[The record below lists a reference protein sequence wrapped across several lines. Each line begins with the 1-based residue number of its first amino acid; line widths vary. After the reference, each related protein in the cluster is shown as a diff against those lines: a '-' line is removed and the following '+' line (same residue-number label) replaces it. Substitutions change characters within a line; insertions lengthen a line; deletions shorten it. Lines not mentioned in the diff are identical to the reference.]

1 MGRPLK
7 IYKPLTL
14 AGSGTLQLLQVQCPL
29 LRCFVFSP
37 CTSLLPWMAVICT
50 HWAPCSFISYPQ
62 PHHSH
67 KGTSPWLPTFLAC
80 IHSSPYL
87 TQRWCR
93 AEAAGTPPRCHLTAP
108 PAQVCT
114 FEAGRGW
121 GTEELMGLCG
131 WRPNLSPPHWGRQRF
146 TKALIFNQGFTITS
160 LWIYFPL
167 PSTPNSSRCLVHF
180 SWVCFVVFGL
190 FCCYCCLQPLESSP
204 SSG

>member
-1 MGRPLK
+1 MKACVHPWPLYFVK
-7 IYKPLTL
+7 IRISLSERGKEKKIIGCGCIIVQAMQELKANNQVRRAL
-14 AGSGTLQLLQVQCPL
+14 EISVFGAELRLQ
-29 LRCFVFSP
+29 
-37 CTSLLPWMAVICT
+37 
-50 HWAPCSFISYPQ
+50 AP
-62 PHHSH
+62 
-67 KGTSPWLPTFLAC
+67 
-80 IHSSPYL
+80 
-87 TQRWCR
+87 
-93 AEAAGTPPRCHLTAP
+93 PPRCHLTAP

-114 FEAGRGW
+114 FEAWRGW

-167 PSTPNSSRCLVHF
+167 PSTPNSSCCLVHF